1 MARNKLSRQEARRIA
16 VTAAGFGRPRPP
28 RVGPSHLARVVR
40 RLGLLQLDFVNVV
53 VPAHYLVLFSRL
65 GAYDRELF
73 RHVAYRTGAFTEQW
87 AHEASLV
94 PVELWPVLRH
104 RREEH
109 RPRPYPFAAYL
120 QQNPDH
126 VDWALEQVRNRGPL
140 VAADIVRGKAV
151 TLGHDWFT
159 TVERA
164 LLEAHFGFGR
174 LAIRDRHERC
184 VRSYDLAERVIPPEL
199 FAHRIERADAERELV
214 RIAARGLGVAT
225 ATDLADYFRM
235 RPSDAKRAVASLVD
249 EGTLQPVEVE
259 GWRVPAYLHREASLP
274 RQVDAAAILSPFDPL
289 VWCRPRVERLF
300 GLEYRLEIFTPPAK
314 RVWGYYVLPFLLGD
328 RIAARVDL
336 RANRQEG
343 TLEVV
348 GSWREAE
355 SSREDDARDPADPLR
370 AELETLADWLGLK
383 LRPVLLFP
391 KRKARRR

>member
-1 MARNKLSRQEARRIA
+1 LARNKLSRAEARRIG
-16 VTAAGFGRPRPP
+16 VVAAGFGRPRPP
-28 RVGPSHLARVVR
+28 RAGTSHLAGVVR

-65 GAYDRELF
+65 GPYDRTLF
-73 RHVAYRTGAFTEQW
+73 SRVAYRTGAFIEQW

-94 PVELWPVLRH
+94 PVELWPLLRH

-109 RPRPYPFAAYL
+109 RPRPYPFAEYIRE
-120 QQNPDH
+120 NPEH
-126 VDWALEQVRNRGPL
+126 VDWALEQVRRRGPL

-151 TLGHDWFT
+151 RLGHDWFT

-174 LAIRDRHERC
+174 LAIRDRNERF
-184 VRSYDLAERVIPPEL
+184 VRSYDLAERVIPAEL
-199 FAHRIERADAERELV
+199 FERRVERADAERELV

-235 RPSDAKRAVASLVD
+235 RLAETKRAVGSLVA
-249 EGTLQPVEVE
+249 EEALQEVEVE
-259 GWRVPAYLHREASLP
+259 GWRAPAYLHHEASLP
-274 RQVDAAAILSPFDPL
+274 RRIDASAILSPFDPL

-300 GLEYRLEIFTPPAK
+300 GLEYRLEIFTPPAQ
-314 RVWGYYVLPFLLGD
+314 RVWGYYVLPFLFGD

-336 RANRQEG
+336 RANRKDG

-348 GSWREAE
+348 GSWRE
-355 SSREDDARDPADPLR
+355 EDVEDPTHALR
-370 AELETLADWLGLK
+370 MELETLAGWLGLK

-391 KRKARRR
+391 KRKAGRR